1 MRLAA
6 IVGIGLRDVMVVAT
20 SDAVLVADRGRA
32 QDVRLAVEVLSAGT
46 RRVDRVM
53 KFAEYAEAGI
63 QHYWIVDL
71 DPPTSLRAFTL
82 VDGAYEADGEFSG
95 VQVLQVAGHPVRLDL
110 TALTER

>member
-1 MRLAA
+1 MQPPLTVR
-6 IVGIGLRDVMVVAT
+6 IPDIVVAD
-20 SDAVLVADRGRA
+20 SAVVDANPARLTG

-53 KFAEYAEAGI
+53 KFAEYVEAGI

-82 VDGAYEADGEFSG
+82 VDGVYEADGEFAG